1 MSKFLMNIQ
10 QKFSNATKYI
20 NISIFLLTFLI
31 GIIYIYNFDYNRK
44 VIVNPTPY
52 NIDKIEYKDEAENCY
67 SYKIKDVACPSN
79 KNKIKNLPV

>member
-31 GIIYIYNFDYNRK
+31 GIIYIYTLHLINFRLDL
-44 VIVNPTPY
+44 I
-52 NIDKIEYKDEAENCY
+52 KISFLFNFFHPFYLIIY
-67 SYKIKDVACPSN
+67 IHYFI
-79 KNKIKNLPV
+79 